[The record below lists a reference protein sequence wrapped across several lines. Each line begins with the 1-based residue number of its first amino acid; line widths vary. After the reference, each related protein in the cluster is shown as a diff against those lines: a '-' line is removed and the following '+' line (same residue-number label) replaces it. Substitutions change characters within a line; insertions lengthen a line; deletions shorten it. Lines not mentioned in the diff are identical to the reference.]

1 MLLVFGDL
9 NARTGSVNTDRE
21 SVKGKEGFGAINN
34 NGERLVEICQENNL
48 ITCIGRNL
56 FQHKDI
62 HKITWIK
69 ELSVKL
75 TTSSL
80 IKNGGDLCK
89 TCYWNYSPETKKSK
103 TC

>member
-1 MLLVFGDL
+1 MFCDQLQSAIDDTPFHEVLLVISDL
-9 NARTGSVNTDRE
+9 NARPGSVNTDRE
-21 SVKGKEGFGAINN
+21 RVLGKEGFGATNN

-75 TTSSL
+75 TTSLLIRRSL
-80 IKNGGDLCK
+80 QD
-89 TCYWNYSPETKKSK
+89 
-103 TC
+103 